1 LQNSNDVF
9 KAKSDKFNLIREG
22 DTSRK
27 SFKRLH
33 RYRYSPTV
41 CYGHNEVHLHPWEP
55 RRLSVREA
63 MRLQGIPDKYI
74 LPESATLTSKFTV
87 VSNGVPVPL
96 AKEVAKKLNNLLAR
110 GF

>member
-1 LQNSNDVF
+1 
-9 KAKSDKFNLIREG
+9 K
-22 DTSRK
+22 RK

-63 MRLQGIPDKYI
+63 MRIQGIPDAYE
-74 LPESATLTSKFTV
+74 LPPEATLTSKFSA
-87 VSNGVPVPL
+87 VSNGVPVQL
-96 AKEVAKKLNNLLAR
+96 AFEVAKSLKSFFNKRNFLKRIIKNSNT
-110 GF
+110 